1 MRRLQLTRSAVRD
14 LERLRAFIAEHD
26 PAAAA
31 RISLRLR
38 ATLQHLVDH
47 SELGHPVEELPAVR
61 ELVAGDYVARYT
73 VTDEAVIV
81 LRIWHGKEDR

>member
-1 MRRLQLTRSAVRD
+1 MRRLQLTYSAVHD

-38 ATLQHLVDH
+38 TTLQHLLEH
-47 SELGHPVEELPAVR
+47 PGLGKPVEELSAVR
-61 ELVAGDYVARYT
+61 ELIAGDYVARYT